1 MWATYVVLCLTQKIK
16 AVLMRIYWPLS
27 DVLMSE
33 KLTEEN
39 ENYES
44 KTNSNINRL
53 IHDTILHQFQAYQDV

>member
-1 MWATYVVLCLTQKIK
+1 MIANAKIK
-16 AVLMRIYWPLS
+16 AVLMAFYRPLS

-53 IHDTILHQFQAYQDV
+53 IHATILHQFKADKDV

>member
-1 MWATYVVLCLTQKIK
+1 MTCFSIVPNAKINR
-16 AVLMRIYWPLS
+16 VLMRIYRPLS

-44 KTNSNINRL
+44 K
-53 IHDTILHQFQAYQDV
+53 

>member
-1 MWATYVVLCLTQKIK
+1 MIANAKIK
-16 AVLMRIYWPLS
+16 AVLMAFYRPLS
-27 DVLMSE
+27 DVSMFE

-53 IHDTILHQFQAYQDV
+53 IHATILHQF